1 MARKRKGRPVH
12 GWLVIDKPLGMTS
25 TQIVGRARR
34 ALDAQ
39 KVGHGGTLDPL
50 ATGILPLAFGE
61 ATKTVSYAMDGRKT
75 YRFEVCWGEATST
88 DDREGEVVE
97 TSARRPEKAEIL
109 AALPDFL
116 GAIQQVPPRFSA
128 IKLNGARAYDLARD
142 DQEFE
147 LAARTVEIERF
158 ELCDPAPEATGGT
171 STDTSDRDYATFEV
185 DCGKGTYIRS
195 LARDLA
201 RKLGTVGHVSAL
213 RRTAVGPFSENE
225 AISLESLEALGHSPA
240 ALELLLPVETA
251 LDDIPALALS
261 ETEAARLRSGQ
272 SVSMLARSRSSQVR
286 ELNSGSIVFA
296 KTGDTPVA
304 LARYEAGDIHPV
316 RVLNL

>member
-1 MARKRKGRPVH
+1 MARKRKGRPIH
-12 GWLVIDKPLGMTS
+12 GWLAIDKPLGVTS
-25 TQIVGRARR
+25 TQIVGRVRR

-39 KVGHGGTLDPL
+39 KIGHGGTLDPL
-50 ATGILPLAFGE
+50 ATGVLPLALGE

-75 YRFEVCWGEATST
+75 YRFQVRWGEATST
-88 DDREGEVVE
+88 DDREGEIIE
-97 TSARRPEKAEIL
+97 TSNHRPGRAEIE
-109 AALPDFL
+109 AALPAFL
-116 GAIQQVPPRFSA
+116 GRIEQVPPRFSA
-128 IKLNGARAYDLARD
+128 IKLQGERAYDLARD
-142 DQEFE
+142 NQDFE
-147 LAARTVEIERF
+147 LAARNVDIHRF
-158 ELCDPAPEATGGT
+158 QVCDPVPEGDDADHM
-171 STDTSDRDYATFEV
+171 SFEV
-185 DCGKGTYIRS
+185 DCGKGTYVRS

-201 RKLGTVGHVSAL
+201 RKLGTVGHVSRL
-213 RRTAVGPFSENE
+213 RRTSVGPFHESD

-272 SVSMLARSRSSQVR
+272 SVSVMARSRSSQVR
-286 ELNSGSIVFA
+286 MLNSGSIVFA
-296 KTGDTPVA
+296 KTGNTPVA